1 MGVAGGLDSY
11 WYNCDLL
18 AKMRTVFR
26 GPCVPFRSASDVAKM
41 KHSDEHFQDLLRR
54 MREGSEEAAWELVD
68 QYADPLR
75 RAVRRRWTRDCG
87 PSSTRWTLFRSL
99 EVLLPSPRPDRPIQE
114 PGELGAY
121 LATIARNK
129 VGMESRRRLLTQKY
143 NVNRERPLDA
153 ENARGAPDIDDP
165 GPAPIEVAI
174 ARERWDGLLRS
185 QPAHYR
191 RIIELKLQ
199 GHTCREIAHSLHLAE
214 CTVRRFLNRLLEEA
228 AV

>member
-1 MGVAGGLDSY
+1 MTSTPVRSVERFGALDERLRAQFDSLDFVQMV
-11 WYNCDLL
+11 WKSFFRVRDL
-18 AKMRTVFR
+18 T
-26 GPCVPFRSASDVAKM
+26 
-41 KHSDEHFQDLLRR
+41 
-54 MREGSEEAAWELVD
+54 
-68 QYADPLR
+68 
-75 RAVRRRWTRDCG
+75 
-87 PSSTRWTLFRSL
+87 
-99 EVLLPSPRPDRPIQE
+99 DRFKS

-121 LATIARNK
+121 LVTIARNK
-129 VGMESRRRLLTQKY
+129 VGMEFRRRLLTQKY
-143 NVNRERPLDA
+143 NVNRERPPNA
-153 ENARGAPDIDDP
+153 EHARGAPDIDDS

-174 ARERWDGLLRS
+174 ARERWHGLLRS